1 MIQFDFGRLEQVELR
16 TVWVSEDSDFA
27 TWLARG
33 DSLALLGEAI
43 DMDLELEDT
52 EGWVAPYPRGVVC
65 RSRGGGGYVVVENQ
79 LEHTDQSHL
88 GQMLTYAAELKAVT
102 MVWVAAEF
110 TQEDRNTLDWL
121 NEITNHNIRFFGLEV
136 ELWRIGESP
145 LAPKFYLV
153 SKPSGWEESSVTS
166 VRSSPGA
173 APAPTQT
180 PTPAPAPAPTPVP
193 EADETSLE
201 DQLQQ
206 VENELQL
213 EYQLV
218 ENELQMEYWQ
228 ALRKH
233 LEDSGSFIRPG
244 TPRSQNWMNFDVGH
258 WRLRM
263 TAFNNMRE
271 GGIGVQLVIRE
282 GDAEVSYNTLYQ
294 QRGEIGAEI
303 GDALEWRELPEHK
316 QGQVMLR
323 RYNADPTNR
332 SQWPEQ
338 HDWFREKLEAFD
350 RAFRPRI
357 STFGTAS

>member
-27 TWLARG
+27 SWLTRG

-43 DMDLELEDT
+43 NLDLELEDM
-52 EGWVAPYPRGVVC
+52 EGWVSPYPRGVVC
-65 RSRGGGGYVVVENQ
+65 RTRGGGGYAVIQNQ

-88 GQMLTYAAELKAVT
+88 GQLLTFAAELKAVT

-110 TQEDRNTLDWL
+110 TQEDQNTLNWL
-121 NEITNHNIRFFGLEV
+121 NEITSDNISLFGLEI

-145 LAPKFYLV
+145 LAPKFLLV
-153 SKPSGWEESSVTS
+153 SKPSSSAGRSESPN
-166 VRSSPGA
+166 RS
-173 APAPTQT
+173 TVNNT
-180 PTPAPAPAPTPVP
+180 PPPAPAPSP
-193 EADETSLE
+193 EPDETTLE

-228 ALRKH
+228 ELRKH

-332 SQWPEQ
+332 AQWPE
-338 HDWFREKLEAFD
+338 HHSWFKEKLEAFD

-357 STFGTAS
+357 TTFGATN

>member
-27 TWLARG
+27 SWISRS
-33 DSLALLGEAI
+33 DSLAMLGEALN
-43 DMDLELEDT
+43 LELELENM
-52 EGWVAPYPRGVVC
+52 EGWVTPSPRGVVC
-65 RSRGGGGYVVVENQ
+65 RTRGAGGYVVIANQ

-88 GQMLTYAAELKAVT
+88 GQLLTYAAELKAVT
-102 MVWVAAEF
+102 MVWVAAQF
-110 TQEDRNTLDWL
+110 TQEDQNTLNWL
-121 NEITNHNIRFFGLEV
+121 NEVTGNSIQFFGLEV
-136 ELWRIGESP
+136 ELWRIGDSP
-145 LAPKFYLV
+145 LAPKFNV
-153 SKPSGWEESSVTS
+153 VCKPSGWTEG
-166 VRSSPGA
+166 SPAQNRAEAATPPPPA
-173 APAPTQT
+173 AP
-180 PTPAPAPAPTPVP
+180 
-193 EADETSLE
+193 EDDETTLE

-218 ENELQMEYWQ
+218 ENELQLEYWQ

-233 LEDSGSFIRPG
+233 LEGSGSFIRPG

-263 TAFNNMRE
+263 TAFNNMRD

-294 QRGEIGAEI
+294 QRGDIGAEI

-338 HDWFREKLEAFD
+338 HEWFKDKLEAFD

-357 STFGTAS
+357 TTFNADV

>member
-16 TVWVSEDSDFA
+16 TVWVSEESDFA
-27 TWLARG
+27 SWISRS
-33 DSLALLGEAI
+33 DSLAMLGEALN
-43 DMDLELEDT
+43 LELELENM
-52 EGWVAPYPRGVVC
+52 EGWVTPSPRGVVC
-65 RSRGGGGYVVVENQ
+65 RTRGAGGYVVIANQ

-88 GQMLTYAAELKAVT
+88 GQLLTYAAELKAVT
-102 MVWVAAEF
+102 MVWVAAHF
-110 TQEDRNTLDWL
+110 TQEDQNTLNWL
-121 NEITNHNIRFFGLEV
+121 NEVTGQSIQFFGLEV
-136 ELWRIGESP
+136 ELWRIGDSP
-145 LAPKFYLV
+145 LAPKFKV
-153 SKPSGWEESSVTS
+153 VCKPSGWTERSPAPSTADSST
-166 VRSSPGA
+166 PPPPA
-173 APAPTQT
+173 AP
-180 PTPAPAPAPTPVP
+180 
-193 EADETSLE
+193 EDEETTLE

-233 LEDSGSFIRPG
+233 LESTGSFIRPG

-263 TAFNNMRE
+263 TAFNNMRD

-323 RYNADPTNR
+323 RYNADPTDR

-338 HDWFREKLEAFD
+338 HDWFKDKLEAFD

-357 STFGTAS
+357 TTFNADD

>member
-27 TWLARG
+27 SWISRS
-33 DSLALLGEAI
+33 DSLAMLGEALN
-43 DMDLELEDT
+43 LELELENM
-52 EGWVAPYPRGVVC
+52 EGWVTPSPRGVVC
-65 RSRGGGGYVVVENQ
+65 RTRGAGGYVVITNQ

-88 GQMLTYAAELKAVT
+88 GQLLTYAAELKAVT
-102 MVWVAAEF
+102 MVWVAAQF
-110 TQEDRNTLDWL
+110 TQEDQNTLNWL
-121 NEITNHNIRFFGLEV
+121 NEVTGSSIQFFGLEV
-136 ELWRIGESP
+136 ELWRIGDSP
-145 LAPKFYLV
+145 LAPKFNV
-153 SKPSGWEESSVTS
+153 VCKPSGWTERSPTPNRAETVT
-166 VRSSPGA
+166 PPPPA
-173 APAPTQT
+173 AP
-180 PTPAPAPAPTPVP
+180 
-193 EADETSLE
+193 EDDETTLE

-218 ENELQMEYWQ
+218 ENELQLEYWQ

-263 TAFNNMRE
+263 TAFNNMRD

-294 QRGEIGAEI
+294 QRGDIGAEI

-338 HDWFREKLEAFD
+338 HEWFKDKLEAFD

-357 STFGTAS
+357 TTFNADV

>member
-27 TWLARG
+27 SWISRS
-33 DSLALLGEAI
+33 DSLAMLGEALN
-43 DMDLELEDT
+43 LELELENM
-52 EGWVAPYPRGVVC
+52 EGWVSPSPRGVVC
-65 RSRGGGGYVVVENQ
+65 RTRGAGGYVVIANQ

-88 GQMLTYAAELKAVT
+88 GQLLTYAAELKAVT
-102 MVWVAAEF
+102 MVWVAAQF
-110 TQEDRNTLDWL
+110 TQEDQNTLNWL
-121 NEITNHNIRFFGLEV
+121 NEVTGSSIQFFGLEV
-136 ELWRIGESP
+136 ELWRIGDSP
-145 LAPKFYLV
+145 LAPKFNV
-153 SKPSGWEESSVTS
+153 VCKPSGWTE
-166 VRSSPGA
+166 G
-173 APAPTQT
+173 
-180 PTPAPAPAPTPVP
+180 TPAPNRAESSTPPPPPAPEDD
-193 EADETSLE
+193 EATLE

-218 ENELQMEYWQ
+218 ENELQLEYWQ

-233 LEDSGSFIRPG
+233 LESSGSFIRPG

-263 TAFNNMRE
+263 TAFNNMRD

-332 SQWPEQ
+332 AQWPEQ
-338 HDWFREKLEAFD
+338 HDWFKEKLESFD

-357 STFGTAS
+357 TTFNADD

>member
-1 MIQFDFGRLEQVELR
+1 M
-16 TVWVSEDSDFA
+16 
-27 TWLARG
+27 
-33 DSLALLGEAI
+33 
-43 DMDLELEDT
+43 
-52 EGWVAPYPRGVVC
+52 
-65 RSRGGGGYVVVENQ
+65 
-79 LEHTDQSHL
+79 
-88 GQMLTYAAELKAVT
+88 
-102 MVWVAAEF
+102 
-110 TQEDRNTLDWL
+110 
-121 NEITNHNIRFFGLEV
+121 
-136 ELWRIGESP
+136 
-145 LAPKFYLV
+145 
-153 SKPSGWEESSVTS
+153 
-166 VRSSPGA
+166 
-173 APAPTQT
+173 
-180 PTPAPAPAPTPVP
+180 
-193 EADETSLE
+193 
-201 DQLQQ
+201 QQ

-218 ENELQMEYWQ
+218 ENELQLEYWQ

-233 LEDSGSFIRPG
+233 LEGSGSFIRPG

-263 TAFNNMRE
+263 TAFNNMRD

-294 QRGEIGAEI
+294 QRGDIGAEI

-338 HDWFREKLEAFD
+338 HEWFKDKLEAFD

-357 STFGTAS
+357 TTFNADV

>member
-27 TWLARG
+27 TWMARNE
-33 DSLALLGEAI
+33 SLALLGEALNL
-43 DMDLELEDT
+43 DLERENM
-52 EGWVAPYPRGVVC
+52 EGWAAPSARGVVC
-65 RSRGGGGYVVVENQ
+65 RARGGGGYVVIENQ

-88 GQMLTYAAELKAVT
+88 GQLLTFAAELKAVT
-102 MVWVAAEF
+102 MVWVAAQF
-110 TQEDRNTLDWL
+110 TQEDRNTLNWL
-121 NEITNHNIRFFGLEV
+121 NEITGENIRFFGLEV
-136 ELWRIGESP
+136 ELWRIGDSP
-145 LAPKFYLV
+145 LAPRFHVV
-153 SKPSGWEESSVTS
+153 SKPSGWGGESVSTLESSVPVSS
-166 VRSSPGA
+166 VNAGNVS
-173 APAPTQT
+173 APT
-180 PTPAPAPAPTPVP
+180 PTPTPTP
-193 EADETSLE
+193 EETTLE

-233 LEDSGSFIRPG
+233 LENTASFIRPG

-263 TAFNNMRE
+263 TAFNNMRD

-332 SQWPEQ
+332 AQWPEQ
-338 HDWFREKLEAFD
+338 HAWFKEKLEAFD
-350 RAFRPRI
+350 SAFRPRI
-357 STFGTAS
+357 TTFNAND

>member
-27 TWLARG
+27 SWISRS
-33 DSLALLGEAI
+33 DSLAMLGEALN
-43 DMDLELEDT
+43 LELELENM
-52 EGWVAPYPRGVVC
+52 EGWVSPSPRGVVC
-65 RSRGGGGYVVVENQ
+65 RTRGAGGYVVIANQ

-88 GQMLTYAAELKAVT
+88 GQLLTYAAELKAVT
-102 MVWVAAEF
+102 MVWVAAQF
-110 TQEDRNTLDWL
+110 TKEDQNTLNWL
-121 NEITNHNIRFFGLEV
+121 NEVTGSSIQFFGLEV
-136 ELWRIGESP
+136 ELWRIGDSP
-145 LAPKFYLV
+145 LAPKFNV
-153 SKPSGWEESSVTS
+153 VCKPSGWTE
-166 VRSSPGA
+166 G
-173 APAPTQT
+173 
-180 PTPAPAPAPTPVP
+180 TPAPNRAESSTPPPPPAPEV
-193 EADETSLE
+193 DETTLE

-218 ENELQMEYWQ
+218 ENELQLEYWQ

-233 LEDSGSFIRPG
+233 LESSGSFIRPG

-263 TAFNNMRE
+263 TAFNNMRD

-332 SQWPEQ
+332 AQWPEQ
-338 HDWFREKLEAFD
+338 HDWFKDKLESFD

-357 STFGTAS
+357 TTFNADD

>member
-27 TWLARG
+27 SWISRS
-33 DSLALLGEAI
+33 DSLAMLGEALN
-43 DMDLELEDT
+43 LELELENM
-52 EGWVAPYPRGVVC
+52 EGWVSPSPRGVVC
-65 RSRGGGGYVVVENQ
+65 RTRGAGGYVVIANQ

-88 GQMLTYAAELKAVT
+88 GQLLTYAAELKAVT
-102 MVWVAAEF
+102 MVWVAAQF
-110 TQEDRNTLDWL
+110 TQEDQNTLNWL
-121 NEITNHNIRFFGLEV
+121 NEVTGSSIQFFGLEV
-136 ELWRIGESP
+136 ELWRIGDSP
-145 LAPKFYLV
+145 LAPKFNV
-153 SKPSGWEESSVTS
+153 VCKPSGWTE
-166 VRSSPGA
+166 G
-173 APAPTQT
+173 
-180 PTPAPAPAPTPVP
+180 TPAPNRAESSTPPPPPAP
-193 EADETSLE
+193 EDDETTLE

-218 ENELQMEYWQ
+218 ENELQLEYWQ

-233 LEDSGSFIRPG
+233 LESSGSFIRPG

-263 TAFNNMRE
+263 TAFNNMRD

-332 SQWPEQ
+332 AQWPEQ
-338 HDWFREKLEAFD
+338 HDWFKDKLESFD

-357 STFGTAS
+357 TTFNADD

>member
-27 TWLARG
+27 AWISRS
-33 DSLALLGEAI
+33 DSLALLGETLN
-43 DMDLELEDT
+43 LELELENM
-52 EGWVAPYPRGVVC
+52 EGWVTPSPRGVVC
-65 RSRGGGGYVVVENQ
+65 RTRGGGGYVVIANQ

-88 GQMLTYAAELKAVT
+88 GQLLTYAAELKAVT
-102 MVWVAAEF
+102 MVWVAAQF
-110 TQEDRNTLDWL
+110 TQEDRNTLNWL
-121 NEITNHNIRFFGLEV
+121 NEVTGETIRFFGLEV
-136 ELWRIGESP
+136 ELWRIGDSP
-145 LAPKFYLV
+145 LAPKFQVV
-153 SKPSGWEESSVTS
+153 SKPSGWGE
-166 VRSSPGA
+166 GA
-173 APAPTQT
+173 SASNRAA
-180 PTPAPAPAPTPVP
+180 TPAATVAPGGAPTPP
-193 EADETSLE
+193 ADETTLE

-218 ENELQMEYWQ
+218 ENELQLEYWQ
-228 ALRKH
+228 ALRKY
-233 LEDSGSFIRPG
+233 LESSGSFIRPG

-282 GDAEVSYNTLYQ
+282 GDAEVSYSTLYQ
-294 QRGEIGAEI
+294 QRGDIGAEI

-332 SQWPEQ
+332 AQWPEQ
-338 HDWFREKLEAFD
+338 QAWFKEKLEAFD

-357 STFGTAS
+357 TTFNGDD

>member
-27 TWLARG
+27 SWISRS
-33 DSLALLGEAI
+33 DSLTLLGEALN
-43 DMDLELEDT
+43 LELELENM
-52 EGWVAPYPRGVVC
+52 EGWVTPSPRGVVC
-65 RSRGGGGYVVVENQ
+65 RTRGGGGYVVIANQ

-88 GQMLTYAAELKAVT
+88 GQLLTFAAELKAVT
-102 MVWVAAEF
+102 MVWVAAQF
-110 TQEDRNTLDWL
+110 AQEERNTLNWL
-121 NEITNHNIRFFGLEV
+121 NEVTSNNIRFFGLEV
-136 ELWRIGESP
+136 ELWRIDDSP
-145 LAPKFYLV
+145 LAPRFHLV
-153 SKPSGWEESSVTS
+153 CKPGDWEENSSTS
-166 VRSSPGA
+166 NRPASTAASSADSKAPG
-173 APAPTQT
+173 PPSS
-180 PTPAPAPAPTPVP
+180 
-193 EADETSLE
+193 EDDETTLE

-218 ENELQMEYWQ
+218 ENELQLEYWQ
-228 ALRKH
+228 ALRMH
-233 LEDSGSFIRPG
+233 LENSGSFIRPG

-263 TAFNNMRE
+263 TAFNNMRD

-294 QRGEIGAEI
+294 QRGEIGSEI

-323 RYNADPTNR
+323 RYNADATNR
-332 SQWPEQ
+332 SQWPE
-338 HDWFREKLEAFD
+338 HHAWFKEKLEAFD

-357 STFGTAS
+357 TTFSADD

>member
-27 TWLARG
+27 SWISRS
-33 DSLALLGEAI
+33 DSLAMLGEALN
-43 DMDLELEDT
+43 LELELENM
-52 EGWVAPYPRGVVC
+52 EGWVSPSPRGVVC
-65 RSRGGGGYVVVENQ
+65 RTRGAGGYVVIANQ

-88 GQMLTYAAELKAVT
+88 GQLLTYAAELKAVT
-102 MVWVAAEF
+102 MVWVAAQF
-110 TQEDRNTLDWL
+110 TQEDQNTLNWL
-121 NEITNHNIRFFGLEV
+121 NEVTGSSIQFFGLEV
-136 ELWRIGESP
+136 ELWRIGDSP
-145 LAPKFYLV
+145 LAPKFNV
-153 SKPSGWEESSVTS
+153 VCKPSGWTE
-166 VRSSPGA
+166 G
-173 APAPTQT
+173 
-180 PTPAPAPAPTPVP
+180 TPAPNRAESSTPPPPPAP
-193 EADETSLE
+193 EDDETTLE

-218 ENELQMEYWQ
+218 ENELQLEYWQ

-233 LEDSGSFIRPG
+233 LESSGSFIRPG

-263 TAFNNMRE
+263 TAFNNMRD

-282 GDAEVSYNTLYQ
+282 GDAEVSYYTLYQ

-332 SQWPEQ
+332 AQWPEQ
-338 HDWFREKLEAFD
+338 HDWFKDKLESFD

-357 STFGTAS
+357 TTFNADD

>member
-27 TWLARG
+27 SWISRS
-33 DSLALLGEAI
+33 DSLAMLGEALN
-43 DMDLELEDT
+43 LELELENM
-52 EGWVAPYPRGVVC
+52 EGWVSPSPRGVVC
-65 RSRGGGGYVVVENQ
+65 RTRGAGGYVVIANQ

-88 GQMLTYAAELKAVT
+88 GQLLTYAAELKAVT
-102 MVWVAAEF
+102 MVWVAAQF
-110 TQEDRNTLDWL
+110 TQEDQNTLNWL
-121 NEITNHNIRFFGLEV
+121 NEVTGSSIQFFGLEV
-136 ELWRIGESP
+136 ELWRIGDSP
-145 LAPKFYLV
+145 LAPRFNV
-153 SKPSGWEESSVTS
+153 VCKPSGWTES
-166 VRSSPGA
+166 
-173 APAPTQT
+173 
-180 PTPAPAPAPTPVP
+180 TPAPNRAESSTPPPPPPPAP
-193 EADETSLE
+193 EDDETTLE

-218 ENELQMEYWQ
+218 ENELQLEYWQ

-233 LEDSGSFIRPG
+233 LESSGSFIRPG

-263 TAFNNMRE
+263 TAFNNMRD

-294 QRGEIGAEI
+294 QRGEIGSEI

-332 SQWPEQ
+332 AQWPEQ
-338 HDWFREKLEAFD
+338 HDWFRDKLEAFD

-357 STFGTAS
+357 TTFNADD

>member
-27 TWLARG
+27 SWISRS
-33 DSLALLGEAI
+33 DSLAMLGEALN
-43 DMDLELEDT
+43 LELELENM
-52 EGWVAPYPRGVVC
+52 EGWVSPSPRGVVC
-65 RSRGGGGYVVVENQ
+65 RTRGAGGYVVIANQ

-88 GQMLTYAAELKAVT
+88 GQLLTYAAELKAVT
-102 MVWVAAEF
+102 MVWVAAQF
-110 TQEDRNTLDWL
+110 TQEDQNTLNWL
-121 NEITNHNIRFFGLEV
+121 NEVTGSSIQFFGLEV
-136 ELWRIGESP
+136 ELWRIGDSP
-145 LAPKFYLV
+145 LAPKFNV
-153 SKPSGWEESSVTS
+153 VCKPSGWTE
-166 VRSSPGA
+166 G
-173 APAPTQT
+173 
-180 PTPAPAPAPTPVP
+180 TPAPNRAESSTPPPPPAPEDD
-193 EADETSLE
+193 EATLE

-218 ENELQMEYWQ
+218 ENELQLEYWQ

-233 LEDSGSFIRPG
+233 LESSGSFIRPG

-263 TAFNNMRE
+263 TAFNNMRD

-332 SQWPEQ
+332 AQWPEQ
-338 HDWFREKLEAFD
+338 HDWFKDKLESFD

-357 STFGTAS
+357 TTFNADD

>member
-27 TWLARG
+27 SWISRS
-33 DSLALLGEAI
+33 DSLAMLGEALN
-43 DMDLELEDT
+43 LELELENM
-52 EGWVAPYPRGVVC
+52 EGWVSPSPRGVVC
-65 RSRGGGGYVVVENQ
+65 RTRGAGGYVVIANQ

-88 GQMLTYAAELKAVT
+88 GQLLTYAAELKAVT
-102 MVWVAAEF
+102 MVWVAAQF
-110 TQEDRNTLDWL
+110 TQEDQNTLNWL
-121 NEITNHNIRFFGLEV
+121 NEVTGSSIQFFGLEV
-136 ELWRIGESP
+136 ELWRIGDSP
-145 LAPKFYLV
+145 LAPKFNV
-153 SKPSGWEESSVTS
+153 VCKPSGWTE
-166 VRSSPGA
+166 G
-173 APAPTQT
+173 
-180 PTPAPAPAPTPVP
+180 TPAPNRVESSTPPPPPAPEDD
-193 EADETSLE
+193 EATLE

-218 ENELQMEYWQ
+218 ENELQLEYWQ

-233 LEDSGSFIRPG
+233 LESSGSFIRPG

-263 TAFNNMRE
+263 TAFNNMRD

-294 QRGEIGAEI
+294 QRGDIGAEI

-332 SQWPEQ
+332 AQWPEQ
-338 HDWFREKLEAFD
+338 HDWFKDKLESFD

-357 STFGTAS
+357 TTFNADD

>member
-27 TWLARG
+27 SWISRS
-33 DSLALLGEAI
+33 DSLAMLGEALNLE
-43 DMDLELEDT
+43 LELEDM
-52 EGWVAPYPRGVVC
+52 EGWVTPSPRGVVC
-65 RSRGGGGYVVVENQ
+65 RTRGAGGYVVIANQ

-88 GQMLTYAAELKAVT
+88 GQLLTYAAELKAVT
-102 MVWVAAEF
+102 MVWVAAQF
-110 TQEDRNTLDWL
+110 TQEDQNTLNWL
-121 NEITNHNIRFFGLEV
+121 NEVTGSSIQFFGLEV
-136 ELWRIGESP
+136 ELWRIGDSP
-145 LAPKFYLV
+145 LAPKFNV
-153 SKPSGWEESSVTS
+153 VCKPSGWTES
-166 VRSSPGA
+166 P
-173 APAPTQT
+173 
-180 PTPAPAPAPTPVP
+180 PTPSRAETGSPPPP
-193 EADETSLE
+193 EAPQDDETTLE

-218 ENELQMEYWQ
+218 ENELQLEYWQ

-233 LEDSGSFIRPG
+233 LEGSGSFIRPG

-263 TAFNNMRE
+263 TAFNNMRD

-338 HDWFREKLEAFD
+338 HDWFKDKLEAFD

-357 STFGTAS
+357 TTFNADA

>member
-27 TWLARG
+27 SWLTRG

-43 DMDLELEDT
+43 GLDLELEDM
-52 EGWVAPYPRGVVC
+52 EGWVSPYPRGVVC
-65 RSRGGGGYVVVENQ
+65 RTRDGGGYVVIQNQ

-88 GQMLTYAAELKAVT
+88 GQLLTFAAELKAVT

-110 TQEDRNTLDWL
+110 TQEDQNTLNWL
-121 NEITNHNIRFFGLEV
+121 NEISSDNIGFYGLEV

-145 LAPKFYLV
+145 LAPKFHLV
-153 SKPSGWEESSVTS
+153 SKPS
-166 VRSSPGA
+166 RSSGRSEP
-173 APAPTQT
+173 PNRSTVNSSPP
-180 PTPAPAPAPTPVP
+180 PTPSPSP
-193 EADETSLE
+193 EPDESTLE

-332 SQWPEQ
+332 AQWSE
-338 HDWFREKLEAFD
+338 HHAWFKEKLEAFD

-357 STFGTAS
+357 TTFGAGN

>member
-27 TWLARG
+27 SWISRS
-33 DSLALLGEAI
+33 DSLAMLGEALN
-43 DMDLELEDT
+43 LELELENM
-52 EGWVAPYPRGVVC
+52 EGWVSPSPRGVVC
-65 RSRGGGGYVVVENQ
+65 RTRGAGGYVVIANQ

-88 GQMLTYAAELKAVT
+88 GQLLTFAAELKAVT
-102 MVWVAAEF
+102 MVWLAAQF
-110 TQEDRNTLDWL
+110 TQEDQNTLNWL
-121 NEITNHNIRFFGLEV
+121 NEVTGDTIHFFGLEV
-136 ELWRIGESP
+136 ELWRIGDSP
-145 LAPKFYLV
+145 LAPKFNLV
-153 SKPSGWEESSVTS
+153 CRPSGWTE
-166 VRSSPGA
+166 
-173 APAPTQT
+173 AP
-180 PTPAPAPAPTPVP
+180 PTPNRSEPVSPPPTTTP
-193 EADETSLE
+193 EDDETTLE

-218 ENELQMEYWQ
+218 ENELQLEYWQ

-233 LEDSGSFIRPG
+233 LESSGSFIRPG

-263 TAFNNMRE
+263 TAFNNMRD

-294 QRGEIGAEI
+294 QRGDIGAEI

-323 RYNADPTNR
+323 RYNADPTDR

-338 HDWFREKLEAFD
+338 HDWFKDKLEAFD

-357 STFGTAS
+357 TTFNAGV

>member
-27 TWLARG
+27 SWISRS
-33 DSLALLGEAI
+33 DSLAMLGEALN
-43 DMDLELEDT
+43 LELELENM
-52 EGWVAPYPRGVVC
+52 EGWVSPSPRGVVC
-65 RSRGGGGYVVVENQ
+65 RTRGAGGYVVIANQ

-88 GQMLTYAAELKAVT
+88 GQLLTYAAELKAVT
-102 MVWVAAEF
+102 MVWVAAQF
-110 TQEDRNTLDWL
+110 TQEDQNTLNWL
-121 NEITNHNIRFFGLEV
+121 NEVTGSSIQFFGLEV
-136 ELWRIGESP
+136 ELWRIGDSP
-145 LAPKFYLV
+145 LAPKFNV
-153 SKPSGWEESSVTS
+153 VCKPSGWTE
-166 VRSSPGA
+166 G
-173 APAPTQT
+173 
-180 PTPAPAPAPTPVP
+180 TPAPNRAESSTPPPSPAPEDD
-193 EADETSLE
+193 EATLE

-218 ENELQMEYWQ
+218 ENELQLEYWQ

-233 LEDSGSFIRPG
+233 LESSGSFIRPG

-263 TAFNNMRE
+263 TAFNNMRD

-332 SQWPEQ
+332 AQWPEQ
-338 HDWFREKLEAFD
+338 HDWFKDKLESFD

-357 STFGTAS
+357 TTFNADD

>member
-27 TWLARG
+27 SWISRS
-33 DSLALLGEAI
+33 DSLAMLGEALN
-43 DMDLELEDT
+43 LELELENM
-52 EGWVAPYPRGVVC
+52 EGWVSPSPRGVVC
-65 RSRGGGGYVVVENQ
+65 RTRGAGGYVVIANQ

-88 GQMLTYAAELKAVT
+88 GQLLTYAAELKAVT
-102 MVWVAAEF
+102 MVWVAAQF
-110 TQEDRNTLDWL
+110 TQEDQNTLNWL
-121 NEITNHNIRFFGLEV
+121 NEVTGSSIQFFGLEV
-136 ELWRIGESP
+136 ELWRIGDSP
-145 LAPKFYLV
+145 LAPKFNV
-153 SKPSGWEESSVTS
+153 VCKPSGWTE
-166 VRSSPGA
+166 G
-173 APAPTQT
+173 
-180 PTPAPAPAPTPVP
+180 TPAPNRAESSTPPPPPAP
-193 EADETSLE
+193 EDDETTLE

-218 ENELQMEYWQ
+218 ENELQLEYWQ

-233 LEDSGSFIRPG
+233 LESSGCFIRSS

-263 TAFNNMRE
+263 TAFNNMRD

-332 SQWPEQ
+332 AQWPEQ
-338 HDWFREKLEAFD
+338 HDWFKDKLESFD

-357 STFGTAS
+357 TTFNADD

>member
-27 TWLARG
+27 SWISRS
-33 DSLALLGEAI
+33 DSLAMLGEALN
-43 DMDLELEDT
+43 LELELENM
-52 EGWVAPYPRGVVC
+52 EGWVTPSPRGVVC
-65 RSRGGGGYVVVENQ
+65 RSRGSGGYVVIANQ

-88 GQMLTYAAELKAVT
+88 GQLLTYAAELKAVT
-102 MVWVAAEF
+102 MVWVAAQF
-110 TQEDRNTLDWL
+110 THEDRNTLNWL
-121 NEITNHNIRFFGLEV
+121 NEVTGESAQFFGLEV
-136 ELWRIGESP
+136 ELWRIGDSP
-145 LAPKFYLV
+145 LAPKFSLV
-153 SKPSGWEESSVTS
+153 CKPSGWIEGASTPNRAEPASTPPPG
-166 VRSSPGA
+166 SPA
-173 APAPTQT
+173 APDD
-180 PTPAPAPAPTPVP
+180 
-193 EADETSLE
+193 DETTLE

-218 ENELQMEYWQ
+218 ENELQLEYWQ

-233 LEDSGSFIRPG
+233 LENSGSFIRPG

-263 TAFNNMRE
+263 TAFNNMRD

-294 QRGEIGAEI
+294 QRGDIGAEI

-357 STFGTAS
+357 TTFNATE

>member
-27 TWLARG
+27 SWISRS
-33 DSLALLGEAI
+33 DSLAMLGEALN
-43 DMDLELEDT
+43 LELELENM
-52 EGWVAPYPRGVVC
+52 EGWVTPSPRGVVC
-65 RSRGGGGYVVVENQ
+65 RTRGAGGYVVIANQ

-88 GQMLTYAAELKAVT
+88 GQLLTYAAELKAVT
-102 MVWVAAEF
+102 MVWVAAQF
-110 TQEDRNTLDWL
+110 TQEDQNTLNWL
-121 NEITNHNIRFFGLEV
+121 NEVTGSSIQFFGLEV
-136 ELWRIGESP
+136 ELWRIGDSP
-145 LAPKFYLV
+145 LAPKFNV
-153 SKPSGWEESSVTS
+153 VCKPSGWTE
-166 VRSSPGA
+166 RSPTPGRAETATPPPPA
-173 APAPTQT
+173 APEDD
-180 PTPAPAPAPTPVP
+180 
-193 EADETSLE
+193 EATLE

-218 ENELQMEYWQ
+218 ENELQLEYWQ

-233 LEDSGSFIRPG
+233 LEGSGSFIRPG

-263 TAFNNMRE
+263 TAFNNMRD

-338 HDWFREKLEAFD
+338 HDWFRDKLEAFD

-357 STFGTAS
+357 TTFNADA

>member
-16 TVWVSEDSDFA
+16 TVWVSEESDFA
-27 TWLARG
+27 TWLSRG
-33 DSLALLGEAI
+33 DSLALLGEALGL
-43 DMDLELEDT
+43 DLELESM

-65 RSRGGGGYVVVENQ
+65 RTRGSGGYVVIENQ

-88 GQMLTYAAELKAVT
+88 GQLLTYAAELKAVT
-102 MVWVAAEF
+102 MVWMAAEF
-110 TQEDRNTLDWL
+110 TQEDRNTLNWL
-121 NEITNHNIRFFGLEV
+121 NEISHDNILFFGLEV
-136 ELWRIGESP
+136 ELWRIGDSP
-145 LAPKFYLV
+145 LAPRFHIV
-153 SKPSGWEESSVTS
+153 SKPGNWGENAATAQASPSVVAPPPS
-166 VRSSPGA
+166 V
-173 APAPTQT
+173 
-180 PTPAPAPAPTPVP
+180 PV
-193 EADETSLE
+193 ETTLE

-206 VENELQL
+206 VESELQL

-218 ENELQMEYWQ
+218 ENELQLEYWQ
-228 ALRKH
+228 ELRSF
-233 LEDSGSFIRPG
+233 LESSGSFIRPG

-263 TAFNNMRE
+263 TAFNDMRK

-294 QRGEIGAEI
+294 HRGEIGAEI

-323 RYNADPTNR
+323 KYNADPTNR
-332 SQWPEQ
+332 TQWPEQ
-338 HDWFREKLEAFD
+338 QSWFREKLEAFD

-357 STFGTAS
+357 SSFGAET